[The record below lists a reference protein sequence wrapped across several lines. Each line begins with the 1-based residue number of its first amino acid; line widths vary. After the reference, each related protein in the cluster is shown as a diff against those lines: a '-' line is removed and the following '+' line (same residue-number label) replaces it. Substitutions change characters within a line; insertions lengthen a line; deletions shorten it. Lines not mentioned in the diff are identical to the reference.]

1 MCVFCVAVR
10 ACDVQGGIY
19 MLLLMDTYSATYAM
33 LVIAVFECIAVA
45 WVYGMSTLYTLTKS
59 HTFNKLWQRPPQYGP
74 APAS

>member
-1 MCVFCVAVR
+1 MAVR

-45 WVYGMSTLYTLTKS
+45 WVYGVFTLYTVNMS
-59 HTFNKLWQRPPQYGP
+59 RTFNKLCQRPPQYGP